1 MKNTFKN
8 NALALLKPALVVT
21 FAALLIACQEQPV
34 AQEIEESI
42 ESSTQT
48 AQEASSVK
56 TEAAVAPAADV
67 VVPEPSTAKTPSHP
81 QYSSVPAQQLD
92 ESKFKPVATQMKPS
106 TGDKI
111 EVAELFWFGCGHC
124 FALEPSLKK
133 WKANIPDNA
142 EFVKVPAIF
151 SSRWEFHAKAFY
163 TMQALSVPDE
173 AYEEFFRSIHINRK
187 QINTIG
193 HLIEFLAKFDK
204 SATEVESSF
213 NSFQVDSNLRAA
225 KKITLDSGAT
235 GVPAMIVDGKYI
247 TTQQQ
252 AGGQEAMFITVNQL
266 VEKAAA
272 ER

>member
-1 MKNTFKN
+1 MKKISKN
-8 NALALLKPALVVT
+8 NAFVLLKPVLVAM

-34 AQEIEESI
+34 AQELEEPIEQA
-42 ESSTQT
+42 TQ
-48 AQEASSVK
+48 AIQEAGVV
-56 TEAAVAPAADV
+56 EAEAV
-67 VVPEPSTAKTPSHP
+67 VVPETAQAAAP
-81 QYSSVPAQQLD
+81 QPQHSPANFQQLD
-92 ESKFKPVATQMKPS
+92 ESKFQPVAVEMKPS
-106 TGDKI
+106 TGDKV

-163 TMQALSVPDE
+163 TMQALNAPEE

-187 QINTIG
+187 QINTLD
-193 HLIEFLAKFDK
+193 HLVEFMAKFEK
-204 SATEVESSF
+204 SATDVESSF

-225 KKITLDSGAT
+225 KKITRDSGAT